1 MRIAVVLTDLDGTL
15 LEPDGSATPEA
26 LGALAWLAAGGV
38 PVHAVTSKTAAEL
51 ELLARELGLRAA
63 AGFEN
68 GAGVVAAGGEVE
80 LQPAAVA
87 LATLVTVA
95 QEIRRATGAPL
106 LTLLELDDAELG
118 ARTGLSGP
126 ALAAVRR
133 REATL
138 PLVVAPQWD
147 DALRAA
153 LPAAPAL
160 RLVRGNRF
168 LHLQGNH
175 DKADLVG
182 RLLAAVDRGAGAV
195 VALGDAPND
204 AGLLA
209 AADVA
214 VIVPSS
220 EGPHP
225 ELRRRFP
232 AALVAPLPHGRGWA
246 RAVRALAGTA

>member
-15 LEPDGSATPEA
+15 LEPDGSTTAEA
-26 LGALAWLAAGGV
+26 AAALAWLSSADV
-38 PVHAVTSKTAAEL
+38 PVVAVTSKTPAEL
-51 ELLARELGLRAA
+51 AELTRALPLSA
-63 AGFEN
+63 YAGFEN
-68 GAGVVAAGGEVE
+68 GAGVTLPGGIVQ
-80 LQPAAVA
+80 LAPAAVPAADLAAVARA
-87 LATLVTVA
+87 LAA
-95 QEIRRATGAPL
+95 ATGAPL
-106 LTLLELDDAELG
+106 RALPDLDDGEL
-118 ARTGLSGP
+118 AACTGLSGS
-126 ALAAVRR
+126 ALAAARERR
-133 REATL
+133 ATL
-138 PLVVAPQWD
+138 PLFVDPHWD

-175 DKADLVG
+175 DKADVTGRLLELVG
-182 RLLAAVDRGAGAV
+182 RGAGVV

-220 EGPHP
+220 KGPHP